1 MRDPYDII
9 GIARGATFE
18 EVRAAYRR
26 ACKTHHPDMGGSH
39 EAMVELNTAYAFI
52 LKELKQGARQSQ
64 EAPKQDQTPGQQEY
78 ARREETAS
86 AGAHAEEP
94 KARSERDWRKF
105 YRDIDEEL
113 DELHRAS
120 KDYEDRQRAMRK
132 QAWESGQRFTWA
144 KLTWDDLARFIGNLA
159 RGGIKGLATLF
170 AALIGVGT
178 ILVEANLISA
188 LIILGSG
195 IGFFLSL
202 ALKNDKGGFMSAG
215 LLLFGV
221 ATIWLPPLRAALFGW
236 PVATISV
243 LICLVLIFKF
253 AREGGIAG
261 LMTGGVLGIY
271 LISVILDNPE
281 RRPTQVAV
289 RPPQPDVQTQPL
301 PKPQAPP
308 IPSRPTET
316 QPRSAPAPTQKPAP
330 SFAPPAK
337 STSAT
342 PAPPPPL
349 PAEPRE
355 LLAAQGS
362 ILKFVAGVPY
372 QLKVRSGLRTR
383 LVANSGTVAF
393 YRGDQRDGE
402 CVTSLDFSTPAAA
415 TPYLGID
422 RVIRACGDDAVFQ
435 VSDVR

>member
-1 MRDPYDII
+1 MRDPYEVL

-26 ACKTHHPDMGGSH
+26 ACKTHHPDAGGSH
-39 EAMVELNTAYAFI
+39 EAQVELNAAYTFI
-52 LKELKQGARQSQ
+52 LNELKQGARQSQ
-64 EAPKQDQTPGQQEY
+64 EAPRQEQASGQQDY

-86 AGAHAEEP
+86 AGARTEESAE
-94 KARSERDWRKF
+94 RNWRNF

-113 DELHRAS
+113 DELRRAS
-120 KDYEDRQRAMRK
+120 QDYEERQRTMRN

-144 KLTWDDLARFIGNLA
+144 KLTWADLARFFGNLA

-170 AALIGVGT
+170 AALVGVGT

-195 IGFFLSL
+195 IGFFVAL
-202 ALKNDKGGFMSAG
+202 AVKSDKGGFMSAG

-243 LICLVLIFKF
+243 LICLALIFKF
-253 AREGGIAG
+253 AQGGIAG
-261 LMTGGVLGIY
+261 LMTGGVLGIF

-281 RRPTQVAV
+281 RQPQVAS
-289 RPPQPDVQTQPL
+289 RPPQLESPQTPQPAPPPQRPAATQPG
-301 PKPQAPP
+301 PAPA
-308 IPSRPTET
+308 PSSPPASQPTRP
-316 QPRSAPAPTQKPAP
+316 APAPT
-330 SFAPPAK
+330 PPP
-337 STSAT
+337 
-342 PAPPPPL
+342 PAPPTKPP
-349 PAEPRE
+349 EPRE

-362 ILKFVAGVPY
+362 ILKFVAGLPY
-372 QLKVRSGLRTR
+372 RLKVRSGLRTR
-383 LVANSGTVAF
+383 LVASSGTVAL
-393 YRGDQRDGE
+393 YHGDQRHGE

-415 TPYLGID
+415 APYLGID
-422 RVIRACGDDAVFQ
+422 HLIRACGTDAVFQ
-435 VSDVR
+435 VSNVN

>member
-1 MRDPYDII
+1 MRDPYEIL

-26 ACKTHHPDMGGSH
+26 ACKKSHPDMGGSH
-39 EAMVELNTAYAFI
+39 EAMVELNMAYAFI
-52 LKELKQGARQSQ
+52 LNELKQGARQRQ
-64 EAPKQDQTPGQQEY
+64 DAPKHEQASGQRQYE
-78 ARREETAS
+78 RREETTS
-86 AGAHAEEP
+86 AGPHPEQG
-94 KARSERDWRKF
+94 STERDWRKF

-113 DELHRAS
+113 EELRRAS
-120 KDYEDRQRAMRK
+120 QDYEERQRAMRK

-144 KLTWDDLARFIGNLA
+144 KLTWDDLARFLGNLA
-159 RGGIKGLATLF
+159 RGGVKGLATLF

-221 ATIWLPPLRAALFGW
+221 ATIWVPALRGALFGW
-236 PVATISV
+236 PLATISV
-243 LICLVLIFKF
+243 LICLALIFRF

-261 LMTGGVLGIY
+261 LMTGGVLGLF

-281 RRPTQVAV
+281 RRPQVAD
-289 RPPQPDVQTQPL
+289 RPPQPEIPQTQP
-301 PKPQAPP
+301 KPQPAPMP
-308 IPSRPTET
+308 PRPTET
-316 QPRSAPAPTQKPAP
+316 APAPIQTPAP
-330 SFAPPAK
+330 SPHPASK
-337 STSAT
+337 TTFPS
-342 PAPPPPL
+342 PAPPPPASPPKL
-349 PAEPRE
+349 LEPRE

-362 ILKFVAGVPY
+362 ILKFIAGVPY

-402 CVTSLDFSTPAAA
+402 CVTNLDFAPPAAP
-415 TPYLGID
+415 TPYLSID
-422 RVIRACGDDAVFQ
+422 RLIQACGNDAVFQ

>member
-1 MRDPYDII
+1 MRDPYEVL
-9 GIARGATFE
+9 GIARGASFE
-18 EVRAAYRR
+18 EIRAAYRR

-52 LKELKQGARQSQ
+52 LNELKQGARQRQ
-64 EAPKQDQTPGQQEY
+64 EAPKQEQASGQRDY

-86 AGAHAEEP
+86 AGARAEEP
-94 KARSERDWRKF
+94 KERTERDWRKF

-113 DELHRAS
+113 EELRRAS
-120 KDYEDRQRAMRK
+120 QDYEERQRAMRK

-144 KLTWDDLARFIGNLA
+144 KLTWDDLARFVSNLA
-159 RGGIKGLATLF
+159 RGGVKGLATLF
-170 AALIGVGT
+170 AALVGVGT

-215 LLLFGV
+215 LLMFGV

-243 LICLVLIFKF
+243 LICLALIFKF

-261 LMTGGVLGIY
+261 LMTGGVLGLF

-281 RRPTQVAV
+281 RRPQVAG
-289 RPPQPDVQTQPL
+289 RPPHPEI
-301 PKPQAPP
+301 PQM
-308 IPSRPTET
+308 
-316 QPRSAPAPTQKPAP
+316 QPRPQPAPTPPRPAETTPAPIQTPAPSTPPASKTTLPAPAP
-330 SFAPPAK
+330 
-337 STSAT
+337 
-342 PAPPPPL
+342 PAPPPKPL
-349 PAEPRE
+349 EPRE

-402 CVTSLDFSTPAAA
+402 CVTSLDFAPPAAP

-422 RVIRACGDDAVFQ
+422 RLIRACGDDAVFQ

>member
-1 MRDPYDII
+1 
-9 GIARGATFE
+9 
-18 EVRAAYRR
+18 
-26 ACKTHHPDMGGSH
+26 
-39 EAMVELNTAYAFI
+39 MVELNVAYEFI
-52 LKELKQGARQSQ
+52 LKELKQGARQRQ
-64 EAPKQDQTPGQQEY
+64 EAPKQERASGQQDY

-86 AGAHAEEP
+86 AGARAEQEN
-94 KARSERDWRKF
+94 AERDWRKF

-120 KDYEDRQRAMRK
+120 QDYEERQRTMRK

-159 RGGIKGLATLF
+159 RGGVKGLATLF
-170 AALIGVGT
+170 AALVGVGT

-221 ATIWLPPLRAALFGW
+221 ATIWLPALRAALFGW
-236 PVATISV
+236 PLATISV
-243 LICLVLIFKF
+243 LICLTLIFKF
-253 AREGGIAG
+253 TREGGIAG
-261 LMTGGVLGIY
+261 LMTGGVLGLF

-281 RRPTQVAV
+281 RRPQVAS
-289 RPPQPDVQTQPL
+289 RPPQPEISQTPQ
-301 PKPQAPP
+301 KPQPAP
-308 IPSRPTET
+308 IPPRPTEIT
-316 QPRSAPAPTQKPAP
+316 PAPIQTPAP
-330 SFAPPAK
+330 SPPTAAKITRPAPSPPP
-337 STSAT
+337 
-342 PAPPPPL
+342 PAPPPKPL
-349 PAEPRE
+349 EPRE

-402 CVTSLDFSTPAAA
+402 CVTSLDFALPAAPI
-415 TPYLGID
+415 PYLSID
-422 RVIRACGDDAVFQ
+422 RLIRACGSDAVFQ

>member
-1 MRDPYDII
+1 MRDPYEVL
-9 GIARGATFE
+9 GVARGASFDE
-18 EVRAAYRR
+18 IRAAYKR
-26 ACKTHHPDMGGSH
+26 ACKTHHPDLGGSH

-52 LKELKQGARQSQ
+52 LNELKQGARQSR
-64 EAPKQDQTPGQQEY
+64 EAPKQEQKSGQQEY
-78 ARREETAS
+78 ARREESAS
-86 AGAHAEEP
+86 PGASTNE
-94 KARSERDWRKF
+94 STEREWQKF

-113 DELHRAS
+113 DELRRAS
-120 KDYEDRQRAMRK
+120 QDYEERQRAMRK
-132 QAWESGQRFTWA
+132 HAWESGQRFTWA

-159 RGGIKGLATLF
+159 RGGVKGLAMLF
-170 AALIGVGT
+170 AALVGVGT

-188 LIILGSG
+188 LIMLGSG

-202 ALKNDKGGFMSAG
+202 ALKNDKGGVMSAG

-243 LICLVLIFKF
+243 LICLALIFKF
-253 AREGGIAG
+253 TREGGIAG
-261 LMTGGVLGIY
+261 LMTGGVLGLF
-271 LISVILDNPE
+271 LIAVILDNPE
-281 RRPTQVAV
+281 RRPQVAS
-289 RPPQPDVQTQPL
+289 RPPQPELPQTSS
-301 PKPQAPP
+301 KPQPAPVP
-308 IPSRPTET
+308 PRPAET
-316 QPRSAPAPTQKPAP
+316 ALAPMPTPALFPPPAAKTTLSAPAQP
-330 SFAPPAK
+330 S
-337 STSAT
+337 
-342 PAPPPPL
+342 PAPPPKQL
-349 PAEPRE
+349 EPRE

-402 CVTSLDFSTPAAA
+402 CLTSLEFAPAAA
-415 TPYLGID
+415 QTSYLGVE
-422 RVIRACGDDAVFQ
+422 RLIRACGDDAVFQ

>member
-1 MRDPYDII
+1 MRDPYEIL

-18 EVRAAYRR
+18 EARAAYRR
-26 ACKTHHPDMGGSH
+26 ASKKHHPDMGGSH

-52 LKELKQGARQSQ
+52 LNELKQGARQRQ
-64 EAPKQDQTPGQQEY
+64 EAPKQERTSGQQDY

-86 AGAHAEEP
+86 AGAHTEE
-94 KARSERDWRKF
+94 STERNWRNF

-113 DELHRAS
+113 EELRRAS
-120 KDYEDRQRAMRK
+120 QDYEERQRAMRK

-159 RGGIKGLATLF
+159 RGGVKGLATLF
-170 AALIGVGT
+170 AALVGVGT

-215 LLLFGV
+215 LLMFGV
-221 ATIWLPPLRAALFGW
+221 ATIWLPALRAALFGW
-236 PVATISV
+236 PLATISV
-243 LICLVLIFKF
+243 LICLALIFKF

-261 LMTGGVLGIY
+261 LMTGGVLGLF

-281 RRPTQVAV
+281 RRPQVAS
-289 RPPQPDVQTQPL
+289 RPPQPEIPQTQP
-301 PKPQAPP
+301 KPQPAP
-308 IPSRPTET
+308 IPPRPTET
-316 QPRSAPAPTQKPAP
+316 TPAPIQTPAP
-330 SFAPPAK
+330 SPPPAPK
-337 STSAT
+337 ITRPA
-342 PAPPPPL
+342 PAPPPPAV
-349 PAEPRE
+349 PPKPPEPRE

-402 CVTSLDFSTPAAA
+402 CITSLDFSTPAGG
-415 TPYLGID
+415 TPYLAID
-422 RVIRACGDDAVFQ
+422 RLIRACDGDAVFQ

>member
-1 MRDPYDII
+1 MRDPYEVL

-52 LKELKQGARQSQ
+52 LNELKQGAQQQ
-64 EAPKQDQTPGQQEY
+64 EAPKQEQTGGQRDY

-86 AGAHAEEP
+86 AGARAEEP
-94 KARSERDWRKF
+94 KERTERDWRKF

-113 DELHRAS
+113 EELRRAS
-120 KDYEDRQRAMRK
+120 QDYEERQRAMRK

-144 KLTWDDLARFIGNLA
+144 KLTWDDLARFFGNLA
-159 RGGIKGLATLF
+159 RGGVKGLATLF
-170 AALIGVGT
+170 AALVGVGT

-215 LLLFGV
+215 LLMFGV
-221 ATIWLPPLRAALFGW
+221 ATIWLPALRAALFGW
-236 PVATISV
+236 PLATISV
-243 LICLVLIFKF
+243 LICLALIFKF

-261 LMTGGVLGIY
+261 LMTGGVLGLF

-281 RRPTQVAV
+281 RRPQVAS
-289 RPPQPDVQTQPL
+289 RPPQPEIPQTP
-301 PKPQAPP
+301 PKPQPAP
-308 IPSRPTET
+308 IPPRPTET
-316 QPRSAPAPTQKPAP
+316 TPAPVQTP
-330 SFAPPAK
+330 SPPPAAK
-337 STSAT
+337 ITRPA
-342 PAPPPPL
+342 PAPPPPAS
-349 PAEPRE
+349 PPKPPEPRE

-402 CVTSLDFSTPAAA
+402 CLASLDFSTPPAP

-422 RVIRACGDDAVFQ
+422 RVIRACEGDAVFQ
-435 VSDVR
+435 VSDVK